1 MGKLDEPGGDW
12 IVRGGLIGKLDW
24 DGFGEERVAG
34 AGLAPSL
41 ATSPATSP
49 LSLNPADLLS
59 QQQGLEL
66 DKGIDD
72 RAGADSTLATG
83 RDLPTAVPQ
92 QRVPEPDKAP
102 SLGKDHSQD
111 RDQGLLPG

>member
-1 MGKLDEPGGDW
+1 MTGVQTCALP
-12 IVRGGLIGKLDW
+12 IYW
-24 DGFGEERVAG
+24 DGFGQERAAG
-34 AGLAPSL
+34 EPSAPSL
-41 ATSPATSP
+41 ATSPSPSP

-66 DKGIDD
+66 DKGTDD
-72 RAGADSTLATG
+72 RAGADPTLVKG
-83 RDLPTAVPQ
+83 REPTKAVPQ

-102 SLGKDHSQD
+102 GLGKDHGQD